1 MRKFFR
7 LTVIA
12 IGCLF
17 FADSSWAQ
25 AKSFEILNKSVEQ
38 GDVVIVNI
46 FSEWQDP
53 TVCVFV
59 FEKQYVPNKFGYV
72 FIGVDV
78 NTEPTG
84 TPEKTEKYLVYLVE
98 CGRGVRLDWYYDEL
112 EVREKEFGIPWYV
125 GPVRTPGKAVQE
137 RRIKDVALMN
147 KAYSLANKDENYAS
161 GEFVMPLKNIEVTDL
176 FGTLRLYGRYNRKS
190 KKITVDREVPHGGVD
205 FRAKTPLPVMAV
217 NSGKV
222 LLTHYFP
229 LRGTEGNLL
238 VIDHG
243 SGILSLYMH
252 LSRFRVKAGDWVE
265 RGQVVALT
273 GDTPKGVTYR
283 RGKPVR
289 WNTPAHL
296 HFMFK
301 IHGVNVDPLAFIEI
315 ANKYRDKR

>member
-1 MRKFFR
+1 MRKIFR
-7 LTVIA
+7 LTVVA
-12 IGCLF
+12 IVCLF
-17 FADSSWAQ
+17 FTNPSWAQ
-25 AKSFEILNKSVEQ
+25 AKSFEILNESVER
-38 GDVVIVNI
+38 GDVVVIKI
-46 FSEWQDP
+46 TPQWQGP
-53 TVCVFV
+53 MVCVSV
-59 FEKQYVPNKFGYV
+59 FDKQFIPNKYGYV
-72 FIGVDV
+72 FIGVDI
-78 NTEPTG
+78 NKETTG
-84 TPEKTEKYLVYLVE
+84 TSEKTEKYLVYLIE
-98 CGRGVRLDWYYDEL
+98 CDRGVRLDWYYDEL
-112 EVREKEFGIPWYV
+112 EVRIKEFGIPWFV
-125 GPVRTPGKAVQE
+125 GPVRTPGKAVRE
-137 RRIKDVALMN
+137 RRIKDVALMHG
-147 KAYSLANKDENYAS
+147 AYDLANKNEDYTS
-161 GEFVMPLKNIEVTDL
+161 GQFILPLNNIEVTDF
-176 FGTLRLYGRYNRKS
+176 FGTSRLYGRYNRKN

-252 LSRFRVKAGDWVE
+252 LSQFRVKVGDWVE